1 MSVYQ
6 RVVDVSQF
14 GGDHLEAEPFQVA
27 FFSPRSGQCQGA
39 ELFDTGFQMAVATTT
54 TLGL

>member
-27 FFSPRSGQCQGA
+27 FFFAALRSMSGG
-39 ELFDTGFQMAVATTT
+39 G
-54 TLGL
+54 TL